1 MREELPA
8 SQAAQT
14 TIRISPICRRECG
27 SEVSSPH
34 EPHSECTRDH
44 NHITIVSVDCGSAYK
59 LPSGIVLTLG
69 SPNTYCL
76 CRTLAQGIWT
86 MWYEC
91 KELPERQFS
100 RKSTQCHGGWPS
112 WWKLKDRG
120 CARDLWPECKLAIST
135 QRFLHK
141 YIPLTEAQLPWNPQ
155 LTFCH
160 IPQNDL

>member
-8 SQAAQT
+8 SHAAQT
-14 TIRISPICRRECG
+14 TIRISP
-27 SEVSSPH
+27 H
-34 EPHSECTRDH
+34 EPHSEYTHDH
-44 NHITIVSVDCGSAYK
+44 NHIMIVSVDWGSAYK

-76 CRTLAQGIWT
+76 CRTLAQGIRT
-86 MWYEC
+86 MWHEC

>member
-8 SQAAQT
+8 SHAAQT
-14 TIRISPICRRECG
+14 TIRISP
-27 SEVSSPH
+27 H
-34 EPHSECTRDH
+34 EPHSEYTRDH

-76 CRTLAQGIWT
+76 CRTLAQGIRT
-86 MWYEC
+86 MWHEC

-120 CARDLWPECKLAIST
+120 CARDLWSECKLAIST

>member
-8 SQAAQT
+8 SHAAQT
-14 TIRISPICRRECG
+14 TIRISP
-27 SEVSSPH
+27 H
-34 EPHSECTRDH
+34 EPHSEYTRDH

-100 RKSTQCHGGWPS
+100 RKSTQCHGGKT
-112 WWKLKDRG
+112 KLMEAER
-120 CARDLWPECKLAIST
+120 
-135 QRFLHK
+135 QRMCQG
-141 YIPLTEAQLPWNPQ
+141 PMV
-155 LTFCH
+155 
-160 IPQNDL
+160 

>member
-8 SQAAQT
+8 SHAAQT
-14 TIRISPICRRECG
+14 TIRISP
-27 SEVSSPH
+27 H
-34 EPHSECTRDH
+34 EPHSEYTRDH

-59 LPSGIVLTLG
+59 LPSGIILTLG

-76 CRTLAQGIWT
+76 CRTLAQGIRT
-86 MWYEC
+86 MWHEC

-120 CARDLWPECKLAIST
+120 CARDLWSECKLAIST